1 MIQADRARSIM
12 LQFRWRT
19 ATHRL
24 VNHKGKCDSC
34 HVPLNVLR
42 MSLFPDAYQAFV
54 RGYQPRRS
62 AAVLTTAQ
70 FDPTYVHRG
79 LSSILS

>member
-1 MIQADRARSIM
+1 M

-42 MSLFPDAYQAFV
+42 MSLFPDGTKLLFV
-54 RGYQPRRS
+54 DINPE
-62 AAVLTTAQ
+62 
-70 FDPTYVHRG
+70 G
-79 LSSILS
+79 LLLF